1 MVGGWVLVGR
11 VVSLV
16 CLLGGGEG
24 GKGGRGYGGMRVLR
38 GWVPCDA
45 EEESGISPERRRER
59 RARVMS
65 VSARLRQK

>member
-1 MVGGWVLVGR
+1 
-11 VVSLV
+11 
-16 CLLGGGEG
+16 
-24 GKGGRGYGGMRVLR
+24 MRVLR